1 MKGRLC
7 YQKCLIIQVIVD
19 MTKKNE
25 LLDQDIEKR
34 IEDARYEKGDTE
46 KNTKSIFYI
55 IIVCLVTLSVIL
67 SLLRYLR

>member
-1 MKGRLC
+1 M
-7 YQKCLIIQVIVD
+7 D